1 MRGLWLH
8 ARERRCSWRL
18 RASTS
23 SMRDERC
30 CVQRGTRTPICSV
43 SSTDRAR
50 ILAGCLICCS
60 ICAGHTRSQTWR
72 STSLF
77 FASPPSVESALAA
90 VLSLCHAVSCLA
102 VCVLLCR
109 LPSVLR
115 HRHLT
120 CTASIDTTIP
130 AILKYTTIP
139 ANNGAEGAVSVRERA
154 VNEAALCVSLMCLMV
169 CLCEVVFRGAA
180 PLRPWSFCHCSRS
193 LFLYTRTA
201 AFRGLLRGGLMPRP
215 P

>member
-1 MRGLWLH
+1 MLCSL
-8 ARERRCSWRL
+8 RRS
-18 RASTS
+18 
-23 SMRDERC
+23 
-30 CVQRGTRTPICSV
+30 TRTPICSV

-77 FASPPSVESALAA
+77 FASPPSAESALAA

-109 LPSVLR
+109 LPY
-115 HRHLT
+115 RHLT
-120 CTASIDTTIP
+120 CTAGIDTTIT

-139 ANNGAEGAVSVRERA
+139 ANKGAEGAVSARERA
-154 VNEAALCVSLMCLMV
+154 VNEAALAVCFARVSHGVFVCGCVFVVQRPPTSPAASLV
-169 CLCEVVFRGAA
+169 AA
-180 PLRPWSFCHCSRS
+180 LVLCSRMRAWRV
-193 LFLYTRTA
+193 LGVRCGEG
-201 AFRGLLRGGLMPRP
+201 RCHVRPRRRP
-215 P
+215 RLKPAG

>member
-1 MRGLWLH
+1 MLCSL
-8 ARERRCSWRL
+8 RRS
-18 RASTS
+18 
-23 SMRDERC
+23 
-30 CVQRGTRTPICSV
+30 TRTPICSV

-77 FASPPSVESALAA
+77 FASPPSAESALAA

-109 LPSVLR
+109 LPY
-115 HRHLT
+115 RHLT
-120 CTASIDTTIP
+120 CTAGIDTTIT

-139 ANNGAEGAVSVRERA
+139 ANKGAEGAVSVTERA
-154 VNEAALCVSLMCLMV
+154 VNEAALGVSLVCLMV
-169 CLCEVVFRGAA
+169 CLCVVQ
-180 PLRPWSFCHCSRS
+180 RPRFPGDLPCRCPRS
-193 LFLYTRTA
+193 LFPYARMA
-201 AFRGLLRGGLMPRP
+201 GFRGSMRGGSVPRP

>member
-1 MRGLWLH
+1 MHGLWLH
-8 ARERRCSWRL
+8 ACERHCSWRL
-18 RASTS
+18 CASTS

-30 CVQRGTRTPICSV
+30 CRYSRRGTCTPICSV

-77 FASPPSVESALAA
+77 FASPPSAESALAA

-109 LPSVLR
+109 LLPVPTST
-115 HRHLT
+115 LT
-120 CTASIDTTIP
+120 CTASTQP
-130 AILKYTTIP
+130 SLRYNHPWNK
-139 ANNGAEGAVSVRERA
+139 GAEGAVTVRERA
-154 VNEAALCVSLMCLMV
+154 VNEAALCVSSRVSCGV
-169 CLCEVVFRGAA
+169 FVWLCSPWCSAPASPAA
-180 PLRPWSFCHCSRS
+180 S
-193 LFLYTRTA
+193 LSPPPFSVPICA
-201 AFRGLLRGGLMPRP
+201 HGGFQGPLRGGPMPRQP
-215 P
+215 

>member
-1 MRGLWLH
+1 ML
-8 ARERRCSWRL
+8 CSL
-18 RASTS
+18 R
-23 SMRDERC
+23 
-30 CVQRGTRTPICSV
+30 RGTRTPICSV

-77 FASPPSVESALAA
+77 FASPPSAESALAA

-109 LPSVLR
+109 LPY
-115 HRHLT
+115 RHLT
-120 CTASIDTTIP
+120 CTAGIDTTIT

-139 ANNGAEGAVSVRERA
+139 ANKGAEGAVSVRERA
-154 VNEAALCVSLMCLMV
+154 VNEAALAVCFARVSHGVFVCGCVF
-169 CLCEVVFRGAA
+169 VVQ
-180 PLRPWSFCHCSRS
+180 RPRFPSYLPCRCPRS
-193 LFLYTRTA
+193 LFPYARMA
-201 AFRGLLRGGLMPRP
+201 GFRGSLRGGPVPRP

>member
-1 MRGLWLH
+1 MLYSR
-8 ARERRCSWRL
+8 
-18 RASTS
+18 
-23 SMRDERC
+23 
-30 CVQRGTRTPICSV
+30 RGTCTPICSV

-120 CTASIDTTIP
+120 CTAGIDTTIP

-193 LFLYTRTA
+193 LFLYTHMA
-201 AFRGLLRGGLMPRP
+201 AFRGPLRGGLMPRP
-215 P
+215 PWTQASAEACWVV

>member
-1 MRGLWLH
+1 ML
-8 ARERRCSWRL
+8 CSL
-18 RASTS
+18 R
-23 SMRDERC
+23 
-30 CVQRGTRTPICSV
+30 RGTRTPICSV

-77 FASPPSVESALAA
+77 FASPPSAESALAA

-109 LPSVLR
+109 LPY
-115 HRHLT
+115 RHLT
-120 CTASIDTTIP
+120 CTAGIDTTIT

-139 ANNGAEGAVSVRERA
+139 ANKGAEGAVSVTERA
-154 VNEAALCVSLMCLMV
+154 VNEAALGVSLVCLMV
-169 CLCEVVFRGAA
+169 CLCVVVFLWCSARASPATSLVAA
-180 PLRPWSFCHCSRS
+180 LVLCSLMRAWRVLGVRCGKGRCHVRPR
-193 LFLYTRTA
+193 R
-201 AFRGLLRGGLMPRP
+201 RPRLTP
-215 P
+215 AG